1 MLYKI
6 WKSKEIHKFT
16 KLRVY
21 EVLVLSV
28 ILYNAETWTLK
39 ESSKRR
45 LRVFEMACL
54 RTIEGVTKRDKI
66 RNTEIRS
73 RLGCTN
79 DIIHRIQQRR
89 LRYFGHISRM
99 ANCMYHHHHH
109 HYPKIAM
116 EVYVHGQC
124 SKGRPKRRWIDGL
137 KEDCDL
143 LNLTIQDAGSTAQD
157 RRTWRGLVKELPL
170 RATAS
175 PRH

>member
-1 MLYKI
+1 M
-6 WKSKEIHKFT
+6 
-16 KLRVY
+16 
-21 EVLVLSV
+21 VLSV
-28 ILYNAETWTLK
+28 ILYNTETWTLK

-54 RTIEGVTKRDKI
+54 RTIEGITKWDKI

-73 RLGCTN
+73 MLGCTH

-99 ANCMYHHHHH
+99 ANYR
-109 HYPKIAM
+109 YPKIAM
-116 EVYVHGQC
+116 EGYVDGQR

-137 KEDCDL
+137 KEDCAL

-157 RRTWRGLVKELPL
+157 RITWRGLVKELPL

-175 PRH
+175 PGH

>member
-1 MLYKI
+1 MLHKI

-28 ILYNAETWTLK
+28 IMYNTETWTLK

-54 RTIEGVTKRDKI
+54 RTIINNNNNNINNNNSIIEGVTKWDNI

-73 RLGCTN
+73 RLGCTY

-99 ANCMYHHHHH
+99 ANYR
-109 HYPKIAM
+109 YPKIVM
-116 EVYVHGQC
+116 EGYVHGQR

-137 KEDCDL
+137 KEDCAL
-143 LNLTIQDAGSTAQD
+143 LNLTMPPFLKS
-157 RRTWRGLVKELPL
+157 
-170 RATAS
+170 
-175 PRH
+175 